1 MATSLFTSEVPASP
15 DVFDPSPLSLGSYIA
30 LADEQVAT
38 HIRWYFPA
46 SAQPGGQAVR
56 AALFRT
62 SDQAQLS
69 AVVDFASPG
78 TPGAWNVV
86 ALDTPITLPA
96 GTYCPVVW
104 TPGRY
109 VASTGGSSPWPITNE
124 NLSAATGAGRFAQPS
139 SDPDFPTDS
148 FGNGCYFVD
157 LVLAGAGP
165 SEGSADTGLNL
176 AVNAAGARRSAGVT
190 DAGLGL
196 SPSATGAR
204 RSAGAAAL
212 GMGLAVSATSARASR
227 GAAALGL
234 RLTVDAHGSNG
245 SVGRPITAWPY
256 GERNVSGYPW
266 TPRPVRSFQE
276 VPEP

>member
-1 MATSLFTSEVPASP
+1 MATSLFTTEVPASP
-15 DVFDPSPLSLGSYIA
+15 DVSDPSPLSLGSYIT
-30 LADEQVAT
+30 LADDQVIT

-86 ALDTPITLPA
+86 ALDAPVTAPA

-109 VASTGGSSPWPITNE
+109 VASTGGASPWPITNE

-165 SEGSADTGLNL
+165 SEGDAALGLNL
-176 AVNAAGARRSAGVT
+176 AVNAVGARRSAGAA
-190 DAGLGL
+190 DSGLGL

-204 RSAGAAAL
+204 RSAGGAAL
-212 GMGLAVSATSARASR
+212 GMNLAVSAAGRHSAA
-227 GAAALGL
+227 GAAGLGL
-234 RLTVDAHGSNG
+234 RFTVNAHGSNG
-245 SVGRPITAWPY
+245 SVGRPVSAWPFP
-256 GERNVSGYPW
+256 ERAVSSYPW
-266 TPRPVRSFQE
+266 TPRPVRSFTE